1 VIQITSAKNHRIT
14 AALGI
19 AATLPLVFFVT
30 SNVLKYELG
39 FLPEWQ
45 VPLIH
50 PAILIGGVLVAII
63 VNAWSIFDI
72 VVSSSGRKLNIA
84 IEITADAWNL
94 TALILAC
101 VFFAVMIMYLFVEN
115 VLGAIGA

>member
-1 VIQITSAKNHRIT
+1 MIQNTSANMHRIT

-19 AATLPLVFFVT
+19 AATLPLVFFLT
-30 SNVLKYELG
+30 ANVLKYELG

-63 VNAWSIFDI
+63 VNAWSIFD
-72 VVSSSGRKLNIA
+72 VGVTRSGRKLNIA
-84 IEITADAWNL
+84 IGITANAWNL

-101 VFFAVMIMYLFVEN
+101 VFFAVMIIYLFFEN

>member
-1 VIQITSAKNHRIT
+1 MIQIASEKNHRIT

-19 AATLPLVFFVT
+19 AATLPLVIFVT
-30 SNVLKYELG
+30 ANVLKYELG
-39 FLPEWQ
+39 FLSEWQ

-63 VNAWSIFDI
+63 VNAGSIFDI
-72 VVSSSGRKLNIA
+72 VVSRSGRKLNIE
-84 IEITADAWNL
+84 IEITANTWNL

-101 VFFAVMIMYLFVEN
+101 VFFAVMIMYLLVEN